1 MKNMIITASLL
12 FAAMFS
18 IAAQIQGQEN
28 GAALQAAA
36 EAAYDRGYTAEKPA
50 DQALAFDEA
59 AGLFER
65 AAKAYLAEGD
75 QEKAKSAEHMA
86 GLARQNAEHR
96 RKMAENAFFG
106 PMGGLTGPGYKLYS
120 PPGAHVYFL
129 PEAGI
134 TYSKGDGLSSY
145 DGGGIEQL
153 HHSIYSD
160 PALLE
165 QLFEKLG
172 GEFFIG
178 TFSAPASLEDFRQE
192 RGLYKGI
199 SGGLLLS
206 PRWQVEGSLGFHQSR
221 ITARFP
227 LTAFSPETY
236 EPYSLEGK
244 VSTETTYTEAGLGAA
259 YNFAAGAV
267 RPFAGLGLHYSG
279 ARPGVTQAHIAG
291 VAIDMEQ
298 QEAFHA
304 FGPYLS
310 GGLSWNPAGPLL
322 LRVSGKAFG
331 AKAAPSEKNSLT
343 GMLAIGLGLLL

>member
-1 MKNMIITASLL
+1 MKNIIITTALFLL
-12 FAAMFS
+12 AMFS
-18 IAAQIQGQEN
+18 SPALMPAQET
-28 GAALQAAA
+28 ADALQSAA

-50 DQALAFDEA
+50 DQAKAFDEA
-59 AGLFER
+59 AGLFEK
-65 AAKAYLAEGD
+65 AAKAYRAEGREE
-75 QEKAKSAEHMA
+75 QAKSAEHMA

-106 PMGGLTGPGYKLYS
+106 PLGGLTGPGYKLYS
-120 PPGAHVYFL
+120 PPRAQVYLL
-129 PEAGI
+129 PEAGAI
-134 TYSKGDGLSSY
+134 YSKGDGLSSY

-153 HHSIYSD
+153 HQSIYSD

-165 QLFEKLG
+165 QLFNKLG

-178 TFSAPASLEDFRQE
+178 TFSAPATLGDFRQE

-244 VSTETTYTEAGLGAA
+244 VSTETRHTEAGLGAA
-259 YNFAAGAV
+259 YNFAAGAL
-267 RPFAGLGLHYSG
+267 RPFAGLGLHYSA
-279 ARPGVTQAHIAG
+279 ARPGATQAHIAG

-304 FGPYLS
+304 FSPYLS
-310 GGLSWNPAGPLL
+310 GGLSWKAAGPLL
-322 LRVSGKAFG
+322 LRVSGKAFA
-331 AKAAPSEKNSLT
+331 AKSAPSEKNSLR